1 MIKLAT
7 LLKEIQG
14 SPKAIFLAGP
24 AGSGK
29 STLTKQL
36 LPSSYQVIN
45 SDDTYEELLKA
56 SGIGLKQKDFT
67 PDQLSQAAKLQAQAR
82 KTTQDKL
89 AQSIED
95 KNNIIIDGTGAASG
109 PLLKKKQQ
117 LEDLG
122 YETFM
127 LMIYVSPLTSLER
140 NQQRDRSLMPGIVL
154 RTWRDVNKNIGV
166 YEQAFGDN
174 FVLLNNNP
182 EDNVIWIL
190 GTREGNAED
199 EKDVMLRTA
208 DVDKYPNLTVDV
220 ISTSGEVSG
229 TKARQALNIS
239 KEDFFTF
246 LPDEIKDE
254 KEGVYN
260 ILTKTQTQERFVPG
274 PLLHEN
280 FTPQK
285 APLMGRFVD
294 YACDRLNID
303 KPKVFVINSPTYS
316 QEHKSFGGYY
326 PQEQEIK
333 IVVHNRNMADILR
346 TLAHELVHHMQNLN
360 GKELNGEDGSDT
372 ENEANAMAGVIMRE
386 FGRENP

>member
-109 PLLKKKQQ
+109 PVLKKKQQ

-140 NQQRDRSLMPGIVL
+140 NQERERSLMPGIVL
-154 RTWRDVNKNIGV
+154 RTWRDVNKNIDT

-174 FVLLNNNP
+174 FILLNNDP
-182 EDNVIWIL
+182 E
-190 GTREGNAED
+190 NATQEFSPELVKPFTQASSAVGKPKTPEEMAKSRA
-199 EKDVMLRTA
+199 EKDQLNKDIESMVKTLPKF
-208 DVDKYPNLTVDV
+208 DD
-220 ISTSGEVSG
+220 ISSA
-229 TKARQALNIS
+229 KS
-239 KEDFFTF
+239 K
-246 LPDEIKDE
+246 I
-254 KEGVYN
+254 
-260 ILTKTQTQERFVPG
+260 Q
-274 PLLHEN
+274 N
-280 FTPQK
+280 F
-285 APLMGRFVD
+285 
-294 YACDRLNID
+294 I
-303 KPKVFVINSPTYS
+303 
-316 QEHKSFGGYY
+316 
-326 PQEQEIK
+326 
-333 IVVHNRNMADILR
+333 
-346 TLAHELVHHMQNLN
+346 
-360 GKELNGEDGSDT
+360 
-372 ENEANAMAGVIMRE
+372 
-386 FGRENP
+386 

>member
-36 LPSSYQVIN
+36 LPSSYQIIN

-109 PLLKKKQQ
+109 PVLKKKQQ

-140 NQQRDRSLMPGIVL
+140 NQERDRSLMPGIVL
-154 RTWRDVNKNIGV
+154 RTWRDVNKNIDV

-174 FVLLNNNP
+174 FILLNNDPKNATQEFSP
-182 EDNVIWIL
+182 ELIKPFTQASSAI
-190 GTREGNAED
+190 GKPKTPEEMAKSKA
-199 EKDVMLRTA
+199 EKD
-208 DVDKYPNLTVDV
+208 
-220 ISTSGEVSG
+220 
-229 TKARQALNIS
+229 QLNKDIESMVKTLPKFDDLSSAKS
-239 KEDFFTF
+239 K
-246 LPDEIKDE
+246 I
-254 KEGVYN
+254 
-260 ILTKTQTQERFVPG
+260 Q
-274 PLLHEN
+274 N
-280 FTPQK
+280 F
-285 APLMGRFVD
+285 
-294 YACDRLNID
+294 I
-303 KPKVFVINSPTYS
+303 
-316 QEHKSFGGYY
+316 
-326 PQEQEIK
+326 
-333 IVVHNRNMADILR
+333 
-346 TLAHELVHHMQNLN
+346 
-360 GKELNGEDGSDT
+360 
-372 ENEANAMAGVIMRE
+372 
-386 FGRENP
+386 